1 MLMRSIKLSTISA
14 ALLLLLLPLPLAL
27 CSPEATSSAMV
38 PAKESRGS
46 SGLGNAAVIV
56 CQLNKDRHSRY
67 ELPVFEHQ
75 TLNQAA
81 EILGTRYAG
90 GTFNNS
96 LFDAVFQNVIQP
108 LGPSVYASYKIL
120 GSFSSDLDYVSAIE
134 REIYS
139 SLFARNLQAIGLYER
154 QGVYTVVLA
163 SALANVPSTIDPCPV
178 SPSPPYQPPSSDP
191 AKTLN
196 GIDLPSFLCSVNA
209 KRTYAATAPFAVHR
223 ALESEAQE
231 QANQMVQLGSYTVD
245 GPRKVDQ
252 AIYGA
257 NVAVKKLYWFAG
269 DRYTGA
275 TELANLLMASY
286 ADSLLDPNFSVIGV
300 AQKGGFW
307 SVILAQLYRT
317 PTVKFSCPL
326 SLNEVEFT
334 S

>member
-1 MLMRSIKLSTISA
+1 MLMRSSIKFSTISA

-27 CSPEATSSAMV
+27 CSPAAASAIS

-46 SGLGNAAVIV
+46 SGLGNASVVV
-56 CQLNKDRHSRY
+56 CQLNKDRHNRY

-96 LFDAVFQNVIQP
+96 LFDSVFQNLIQP
-108 LGPSVYASYKIL
+108 LGPSVSASYKIL

-134 REIYS
+134 RTIYS

-163 SALANVPSTIDPCPV
+163 SSLENVPSTIDPCPV

-191 AKTLN
+191 ARILN
-196 GIDLPSFLCSVNA
+196 GIDLPSFLCAVNA
-209 KRTYAATAPFAVHR
+209 KRTSADTAPFTMHR
-223 ALESEAQE
+223 ALESEALE

-275 TELANLLMASY
+275 TELVNLLMASY
-286 ADSLLDPNFSVIGV
+286 ADTLLDPNYSVIGV

-326 SLNEVEFT
+326 SLNEIEFT